1 MPDKELN
8 NFNRLMDNIEDNLK
22 SLHNDISELN
32 KDNNSGHLALT
43 KQLSD
48 LDVKF
53 TKEITRLDS
62 IVRIRGTIAG
72 AIPGIISLIIS
83 IIYVTLKLSGAN

>member
-1 MPDKELN
+1 MPDKN
-8 NFNRLMDNIEDNLK
+8 IDGFNRLMDNIESQLK
-22 SLHNDISELN
+22 TLHNDVAAVN
-32 KDNNSGHLALT
+32 KDNTVQHTAIT
-43 KQLSD
+43 KQISD

-83 IIYVTLKLSGAN
+83 IIYVTIKLGGLE